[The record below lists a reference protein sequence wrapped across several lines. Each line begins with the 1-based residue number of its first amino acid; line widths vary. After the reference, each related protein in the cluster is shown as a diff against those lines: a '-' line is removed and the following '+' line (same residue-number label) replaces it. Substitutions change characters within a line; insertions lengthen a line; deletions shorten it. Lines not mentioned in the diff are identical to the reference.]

1 MPLLQNIG
9 LLVTCASSEGQGEI
23 GVIPD
28 AGLVWQDG
36 IVRWVGAAIDLPTE
50 HIGEPVW
57 NGAGKLVV
65 PGLVD
70 CHTHLAFG
78 GWRSDEFSDRI
89 RGRDYLE
96 IARAGGGIASTVKA
110 TRSMGEEALTD
121 RARNFVH
128 EMVKLGITTIEAK
141 SGYGLNLE
149 TEIRQLRVY
158 ERLAREGPARI
169 LTTCLAA
176 HVVPPEFQDDREEY
190 LRLIVDEVLPVVAE
204 EGLAT
209 FCDVFVEESAFSVEE
224 ARCVLE
230 GGQALGLAPKLH
242 ADQLSCCGGAELAAE
257 LGAVSA
263 DHLECISAEGM
274 VALAAAGVVGVTLP
288 FATLYLNQSSPPA
301 RSMIDAGVSVAV
313 ATDFNPGTAPSYHLP
328 LAMTLACTRQ
338 RMTPAEVLKG
348 ATRYAA
354 RALGREGKIGSL
366 EPGAFADFAMIDAP
380 SVEHWLYQ
388 FQANACVATVIE
400 GVLQAGHIE
409 GASS

>member
-1 MPLLQNIG
+1 MPFLQNIG
-9 LLVTCASSEGQGEI
+9 LLATCTPSEGQGEI
-23 GVIPD
+23 GVVPN

-36 IVRWVGAAIDLPTE
+36 IVQWVGAARDLPAE
-50 HIGEPVW
+50 YVGEPVW
-57 NGAGKLVV
+57 DGAGKLVV

-78 GWRSDEFSDRI
+78 GWRADEFADRI

-96 IARAGGGIASTVKA
+96 IARDGGGIASTVKA
-110 TRSMGEEALTD
+110 TRSMDAEALRD
-121 RARNFVH
+121 RARNFAH
-128 EMVKLGITTIEAK
+128 EMVKLGITTVEAK
-141 SGYGLNLE
+141 SGYGLNQE

-158 ERLAREGPARI
+158 EQLAREGPVRFSS
-169 LTTCLAA
+169 TCLAA
-176 HVVPPEFQDDREEY
+176 HVVPPEFQDDREAY
-190 LRLIVDEVLPVVAE
+190 LRLIVDEILPVVAE

-230 GGQALGLAPKLH
+230 VGQTLGLASKLH
-242 ADQLSCCGGAELAAE
+242 ADQLSSCGGAELAAE

-274 VALAAAGVVGVTLP
+274 VALSEAGVVGVTLP
-288 FATLYLNQSSPPA
+288 LATLYLNQSPPPV
-301 RSMIDAGVSVAV
+301 REMIDAGVSIAV

-328 LAMTLACTRQ
+328 LAMTIACARQ

-354 RALGREGKIGSL
+354 RALGREGEIGSL
-366 EPGAFADFAMIDAP
+366 EPDAFADFALIDAP

-388 FQANACVATVIE
+388 FQANSCIATVVD
-400 GVLQAGHIE
+400 GVLQAGDIE
-409 GASS
+409 GAAS